1 MAVSNPAMVVYRDG
15 SVLQKII
22 KKTKELN
29 TNFKYEYRKAAC
41 MSPYIF
47 VILYLF

>member
-15 SVLQKII
+15 SVIQKII

-29 TNFKYEYRKAAC
+29 TAESDRIHSKF
-41 MSPYIF
+41 
-47 VILYLF
+47 